1 MNTTINVACY
11 KWKTLAKE
19 NDYLHLKLIIIRFME
34 YINEF
39 HKQWIERTRQSITSW
54 SKQPVSL
61 EKKKKQQEILN
72 EQRLIREDR
81 QKD

>member
-39 HKQWIERTRQSITSW
+39 VVHTDICEESG
-54 SKQPVSL
+54 
-61 EKKKKQQEILN
+61 
-72 EQRLIREDR
+72 EQFV
-81 QKD
+81 

>member
-39 HKQWIERTRQSITSW
+39 HKQWIEFTRQSI
-54 SKQPVSL
+54 PSL
-61 EKKKKQQEILN
+61 GK
-72 EQRLIREDR
+72 
-81 QKD
+81 

>member
-39 HKQWIERTRQSITSW
+39 HK
-54 SKQPVSL
+54 
-61 EKKKKQQEILN
+61 
-72 EQRLIREDR
+72 
-81 QKD
+81 